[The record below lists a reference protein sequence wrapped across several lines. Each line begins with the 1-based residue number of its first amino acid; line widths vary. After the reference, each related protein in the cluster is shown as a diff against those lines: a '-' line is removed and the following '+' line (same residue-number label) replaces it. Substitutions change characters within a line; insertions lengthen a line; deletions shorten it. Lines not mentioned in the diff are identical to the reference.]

1 MNLVIMQGRLTKEP
15 ELSQTNNGKT
25 VCNFGIAVKREYKD
39 QTGNYPVDFF
49 NCEAYGTTATY
60 ITTYLHKGDGVCITG
75 SGRIDSYVN
84 NNNQKVNAFKIH
96 VDKAEGSMGRSNGQQ
111 NGNYQQ
117 QGYNQQPQYNVP
129 APQAAPQ
136 QGYNQ
141 QPQYN
146 NAPQQAPAQQPYNP
160 QPQQAYGSAPAPQ
173 QPQYNNAP
181 APQAAPQ
188 QGYNQQPQYNN
199 APQQPLAPND
209 FGTYDEFGDSEVPF

>member
-39 QTGNYPVDFF
+39 QSGNYPVDFF

-60 ITTYLHKGDGVCITG
+60 ITTYLHKGDGICITG

-117 QGYNQQPQYNVP
+117 QGYNQQPQYN
-129 APQAAPQ
+129 
-136 QGYNQ
+136 
-141 QPQYN
+141 
-146 NAPQQAPAQQPYNP
+146 
-160 QPQQAYGSAPAPQ
+160 
-173 QPQYNNAP
+173 NAP
-181 APQAAPQ
+181 APQAAP
-188 QGYNQQPQYNN
+188 PQYNN
-199 APQQPLAPND
+199 APPAQQQYQQAPTPQD